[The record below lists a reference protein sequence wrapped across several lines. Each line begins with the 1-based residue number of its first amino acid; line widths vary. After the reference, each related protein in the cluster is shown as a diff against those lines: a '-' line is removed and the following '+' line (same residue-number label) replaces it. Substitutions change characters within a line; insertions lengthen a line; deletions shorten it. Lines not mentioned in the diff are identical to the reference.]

1 MVNLNVK
8 SNYSLLSS
16 MLRIDDIIKVALDNK
31 SKAAFLCDNNMYGV
45 MEFYKKC
52 RNNNIKPI
60 IGVNIHLELF
70 ELYLYCRNYDGYK
83 NIIKDDEKY
92 DEKDFICSDDK
103 ITSSD

>member
-1 MVNLNVK
+1 
-8 SNYSLLSS
+8 
-16 MLRIDDIIKVALDNK
+16 
-31 SKAAFLCDNNMYGV
+31 MYGV

-83 NIIKDDEKY
+83 NIIKLTTIQNEREVNINDLEKY
-92 DEKDFICSDDK
+92 NTNLVTVLKYDNIKYYDQLK
-103 ITSSD
+103 IF